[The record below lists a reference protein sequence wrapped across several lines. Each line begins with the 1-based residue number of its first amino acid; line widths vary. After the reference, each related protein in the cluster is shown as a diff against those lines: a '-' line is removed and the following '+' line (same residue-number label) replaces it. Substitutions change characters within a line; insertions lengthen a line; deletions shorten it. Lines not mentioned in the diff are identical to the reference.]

1 MSIDPE
7 LQAFE
12 DARSNRD
19 TRMDPAIHKFLPPD
33 HKGAVRLDMENST
46 YRDRLRP
53 IGTPAAPGA
62 RHEGVAADL
71 ARAYVDAHPEME
83 VLYGGLTVPQ
93 LVEAVDN
100 ARLAGD
106 EEKRIRIDAWLMAN
120 FAPFRIEGVHTGTA
134 ADR

>member
-1 MSIDPE
+1 MDPE
-7 LQAFE
+7 LAAFE
-12 DARSNRD
+12 DARSNRE
-19 TRMDPAIHKFLPPD
+19 TRTDPEIHKYLPPD
-33 HKGAVRLDMENST
+33 EKGAVRLDMEAST

-62 RHEGVAADL
+62 RHKGVAAEL
-71 ARAYVDAHPEME
+71 ARAYVDSHPELE
-83 VLYGGLTVPQ
+83 TIYGGLTVPH
-93 LVEAVDN
+93 LVEAVDM

-106 EEKRIRIDAWLMAN
+106 EEKRIRIDAWLMAK